1 MKNCSMNVLHAIML
15 GLIQGLTEFIPISST
30 AHLTLYAQ
38 LTGLIDPSNPQ
49 EWTTFMAVLQLG
61 TLVSVLWYFRNDIIT
76 ILHSFF
82 RDNIG
87 HNRKIFS
94 EQHATSRLGWYILIG
109 TVPIV
114 VIGLLG
120 KDIIKGALTKDPLVI
135 AAALITLALILF
147 FVERKATF
155 TKNIEQLSLKDALF
169 IGLMQCLAL
178 IPGSSRSGTTMTAGL
193 LRGCTRETSARFSF
207 LLSIPAIAGSGIF
220 ELKDVI
226 GNFTSENIVLLLV
239 AMIVSGLS
247 GYWAIALLLKFLRT
261 NSMLVFIVYRILLG
275 LLVFYISL

>member
-1 MKNCSMNVLHAIML
+1 MNILHAIML

-61 TLVSVLWYFRNDIIT
+61 TLVSVLWYFKQDILT
-76 ILHSFF
+76 ILHSFLHQ
-82 RDNIG
+82 NIG
-87 HNRKIFS
+87 KSRQRFS
-94 EQHATSRLGWYILIG
+94 EQNASSRLGWYILIG

-114 VIGLLG
+114 AVGLLG
-120 KDIIKGALTKDPLVI
+120 KDIIKGTLTKNPFII
-135 AAALITLALILF
+135 AAALIVLALVLF
-147 FVERKATF
+147 FVERRATF
-155 TKNIEQLSLKDALF
+155 TKNIEQLGLKDALF

-193 LRGCTRETSARFSF
+193 LRGCTREASARFSF

-226 GNFTSENIVLLLV
+226 GNFTSENTLLLLI
-239 AMIVSGLS
+239 ATIVSGVS
-247 GYWAIALLLKFLRT
+247 GYWAIAFLLKFLRT

-275 LLVFYISL
+275 LLVLSFTL